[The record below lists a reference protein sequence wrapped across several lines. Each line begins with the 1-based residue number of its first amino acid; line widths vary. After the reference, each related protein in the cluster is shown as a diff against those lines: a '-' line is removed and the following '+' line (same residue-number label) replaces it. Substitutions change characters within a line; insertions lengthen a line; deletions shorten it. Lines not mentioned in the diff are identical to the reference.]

1 MIYGQ
6 TILGYLFYPNPAN
19 AHYSSPKA
27 ALLLALCLVAIVVS
41 FVLPRV
47 RNAWQNGQ
55 LKKLSKS
62 WASACGWFGW
72 TGLVL
77 VVARVE
83 EIQYVSMRFI
93 WVLWGA
99 ALAAYVFVQV
109 RSFRS
114 RYYEVLPAASVQD
127 ARADYLPKRKKR

>member
-6 TILGYLFYPNPAN
+6 TILGYIFWPNPGN
-19 AHYSSPKA
+19 AHYTSPKA
-27 ALLLALCLVAIVVS
+27 MVLLIVCIVAVLAS
-41 FVLPRV
+41 FVLPRL

-77 VVARVE
+77 VIARVE
-83 EIQYVSMRFI
+83 EIQYLAMRFL

-99 ALAAYVFVQV
+99 ALLAYLFVQV

-114 RYYEVLPAASVQD
+114 RYYEVLPAATVED
-127 ARADYLPKRKKR
+127 ARSEYLPKRKKR

>member
-6 TILGYLFYPNPAN
+6 TILAYLFYPNPAN

-27 ALLLALCLVAIVVS
+27 AILLAVCVIAIVAS
-41 FVLPRV
+41 FVLPRF
-47 RNAWQNGQ
+47 RNAWTNGQ
-55 LKKLSKS
+55 LKKLSAS

-72 TGLVL
+72 VGLVM
-77 VVARVE
+77 VISRVE
-83 EIQYVSMRFI
+83 EIQFVSMRFL

-99 ALAAYVFVQV
+99 ALFAYLFVQA

-114 RYYEVLPAASVQD
+114 RYYEVLPTTTVHD
-127 ARADYLPKRKKR
+127 ARAEYLPKRKKR

>member
-114 RYYEVLPAASVQD
+114 RYYEVLPAASMQD